1 MAVDNPAR
9 PLGAAAGLSTV
20 SFSHLPL
27 RLSAGYGAGMSAAA
41 DRIQDLLRPTG
52 EEDLLPVRYPSPRVR
67 VEPKQALA
75 AGAVALA
82 LVGGWAFSRHPEP
95 QAPPQ
100 WEAAADTAAPAQ
112 LVVSVVGEVD
122 NPGLVTL
129 EQGARVADALGT
141 ARPRP
146 EADLLA
152 LNQAQLLVDGQQILV
167 LPRGAAAPPQGAPP
181 GAAAAGAGAGVSIN
195 SAGPAELTTLPGVG
209 AATAAAIVA
218 HREAS
223 GPFASVEDL
232 MDVKGIGP
240 AKFEALRDLVTL

>member
-1 MAVDNPAR
+1 
-9 PLGAAAGLSTV
+9 
-20 SFSHLPL
+20 
-27 RLSAGYGAGMSAAA
+27 MSVAA

-75 AGAVALA
+75 AGAVALT
-82 LVGGWAFSRHPEP
+82 LVGGWILSRHPEQQP
-95 QAPPQ
+95 QPQ
-100 WEAAADTAAPAQ
+100 WEETADVAAPAQ

-129 EQGARVADALGT
+129 DQGARVADALSS

-167 LPRGAAAPPQGAPP
+167 LPSGAAAPPQGAPP
-181 GAAAAGAGAGVSIN
+181 GAASSPGTGVSIN

-223 GPFASVEDL
+223 GPFASVEGL

>member
-1 MAVDNPAR
+1 
-9 PLGAAAGLSTV
+9 
-20 SFSHLPL
+20 
-27 RLSAGYGAGMSAAA
+27 MSAA

-75 AGAVALA
+75 AGAVVLA
-82 LVGGWAFSRHPEP
+82 LVGGWVLSRNPEP
-95 QAPPQ
+95 QPPPQ
-100 WEAAADTAAPAQ
+100 WEEASATPTPTG

-129 EQGARVADALGT
+129 EQGARVADALSS
-141 ARPRP
+141 AHPRP

-167 LPRGAAAPPQGAPP
+167 LPRGVAAPPQGAPP
-181 GAAAAGAGAGVSIN
+181 GAAPAAGASVSIN
-195 SAGPAELTTLPGVG
+195 SAGAAELTTLPGVG

-223 GPFASVEDL
+223 GPFASVEGL